1 MNKKPNLK
9 RIAELAHKWQNG
21 TITAEEKQE
30 FDDWYN
36 QYNIPDEIE
45 VGEGQGKNEE
55 ELKKHLY
62 NEIISK
68 IAPAAEE
75 MTPIL
80 STMTPAASTT
90 MPASDQ
96 SSVIML
102 NPITGRWKQKRI
114 AVAAAVIIAV
124 ALTMFYLFN
133 GRSLSG
139 AGVDSDLYSSIPEI
153 GPGIDG
159 AVLKLNDGRELLLDS
174 NADGTLLVQQD
185 VEVIKDKGQLMY
197 TTNKS
202 IEADGYNVMIT
213 PRGRQYKVVLAD
225 GTKVWLNAAS
235 SIKYPVAFK
244 GKERVVDISGEVYF
258 EVAKDRLKPFIVN
271 ISDGTSIRVL
281 GTHFNISA
289 YAEDITTKTT
299 LLEGSVEVITQNE
312 KLKLAPGQQAELK
325 ATTLKLNDNIDTTQV
340 VAWKSGF
347 FEFHDLDLPSIMRQ
361 VSRWY
366 DVDII
371 YEKQAGKETFG
382 GRISR
387 NVNLESVLKGLEI
400 TGVKFKMKDN
410 QLIIQP

>member
-1 MNKKPNLK
+1 MSKKPNLK
-9 RIAELAHKWQNG
+9 RIAELAHKWKNG

-30 FDDWYN
+30 FDSWYN

-45 VGEGQGKNEE
+45 VAEGQGKNEE
-55 ELKKHLY
+55 ELRKYLY
-62 NEIISK
+62 SEIISK
-68 IAPAAEE
+68 MAPAASA
-75 MTPIL
+75 MTPIV
-80 STMTPAASTT
+80 STPV
-90 MPASDQ
+90 PASDQ
-96 SSVIML
+96 APVIML
-102 NPITGRWKQKRI
+102 RPITGRWKRV

-124 ALTMFYLFN
+124 SLTMLYLFN

-139 AGVDSDLYSSIPEI
+139 ANVDVDLYSSISEV

-244 GKERVVDISGEVYF
+244 GKERRVNISGEVYF
-258 EVAKDRLKPFIVN
+258 EVAKDRSKPFIVN
-271 ISDGTSIRVL
+271 IFDGISIRVL
-281 GTHFNISA
+281 GTHFNVSA
-289 YAEDITTKTT
+289 YPEDPTTKTT
-299 LLEGSVEVITQNE
+299 LLEGSVEVIARND
-312 KLKLAPGQQAELK
+312 KLRLAPGQQAELN
-325 ATTLKLNDNIDTTQV
+325 APTLKLNNNIDTTQV

-347 FEFHDLDLPSIMRQ
+347 FEFHDLDLQSIMHQ
-361 VSRWY
+361 ISRWY

-371 YEKQAGKETFG
+371 YEKQPGKETFG

-410 QLIIQP
+410 QLIVQP